1 MHSEKAAQGNSVEM
15 KQIKGRPVSSG
26 IIMGKALLFNFQK
39 QIIFKEKIRKDVLET
54 EINRFNNAAKITRA
68 QLKKIYNNLKK
79 TMGKESALI
88 IETQYLLVK
97 EGNLVNDVKK
107 LISSES
113 VRAEWAIKQVERKYI
128 EIFKKIPDISF
139 QERINDISDVLIR
152 LLNNLKSNR
161 DIKEA
166 DIENVILVATDI
178 PPSAA
183 AHLMSEG
190 KILGLV
196 LDEGGET
203 SHTVILARTLEIPT
217 ILDTGKATELIAN
230 DDFLIVDG
238 LSGEVTINPSKS
250 FIAKTMVK
258 DEKYQAHKEN
268 LKKISKLPDVTKDNQ
283 HFSLLGNIEMPFE
296 SDLLLSY
303 GAKGIGLFRTEFLF
317 MDPKVVFSCDQQ
329 YMIYKNIAQKF
340 YPNPVVIRTFDVG
353 RDKNYSYFN
362 QEKEMNPALGTM
374 AVRLFLEER
383 ELFKTQIKAILRANE
398 TGNVRLLFP
407 MIVELEEIH
416 TIKKIIRQCKEELI
430 EEKKFPHKEISVG
443 IMIEIPG
450 TVKIIKHLKDE
461 IDFFSIGTNDLM
473 QYLLAVD
480 RNNSSLS
487 HLYSPFHPGVVQILH
502 EIYNET
508 VAIGKEV
515 TVCGEMAGK
524 TFTALMLLGIG
535 FTNLSMSPL
544 AIAEI
549 KRIFTRVHIK
559 YLKKTVKKL
568 INLSSKG
575 EIEEFLVETLLK
587 KYPDL
592 FIKPPEF

>member
-1 MHSEKAAQGNSVEM
+1 M
-15 KQIKGRPVSSG
+15 KQIKGKPVSPG
-26 IIMGKALLFNFQK
+26 IMMGKALLFNSHQQQ
-39 QIIFKEKIRKDVLET
+39 QIVFKEKISKQAIEG
-54 EINRFNNAAKITRA
+54 EINRFNNAVKITKA
-68 QLKKIYNNLKK
+68 QLKKIYKNLQK

-97 EGNLVNDVKK
+97 EANLINDIRK
-107 LISSES
+107 LISRES
-113 VRAEWAIKQVERKYI
+113 VKAEWAIKQIEKKYVD
-128 EIFKKIPDISF
+128 IFNKIPDISF

-152 LLNNLKSNR
+152 LLNNLKSNTNNI
-161 DIKEA
+161 DA

-178 PPSAA
+178 PPSITAS
-183 AHLMSEG
+183 LMSKG
-190 KILGLV
+190 KVLGLV

-217 ILDTGKATELIAN
+217 ILDAKNATELIAN

-238 LSGEVTINPSKS
+238 LNGEVIINPNKS
-250 FIAKTMVK
+250 YIAKTLVK
-258 DEKYQAHKEN
+258 KEKYQVHKEG
-268 LKKISKLPDVTKDNQ
+268 LKKIVKLADVTRDSH
-283 HFSLLGNIEMPFE
+283 HFTLLGNIEMPFE
-296 SDLLLSY
+296 SDLLVSY

-317 MDPKVVFSCDQQ
+317 TDPAVAFSLDQQ

-353 RDKNYSYFN
+353 RDKSYSYFD
-362 QEKEMNPALGTM
+362 QEKEINPALGTM
-374 AVRLFLEER
+374 AVRLFLEET

-398 TGNVRLLFP
+398 TGNVKILFP
-407 MIVELEEIH
+407 MVTEVEEIH
-416 TIKKIIRQCKEELI
+416 TIKNIIHQCKVELLS
-430 EEKKFPHKEISVG
+430 EKKLPDKEIQVG

-480 RNNSSLS
+480 RNNSAVSY
-487 HLYSPFHPGVVQILH
+487 LYSPFHPAVVDILN
-502 EIYNET
+502 EIRET
-508 VAIGKEV
+508 VTAIGKEV

-524 TFTALMLLGIG
+524 TFTALMLMGMG
-535 FTNLSMSPL
+535 YTSFSMTPL

-549 KRIFTRVHIK
+549 KRIFTHIHYGYIK
-559 YLKKTVKKL
+559 RTVKQITKL
-568 INLSSKG
+568 GSKT

-592 FIKPPEF
+592 FIKPPDF